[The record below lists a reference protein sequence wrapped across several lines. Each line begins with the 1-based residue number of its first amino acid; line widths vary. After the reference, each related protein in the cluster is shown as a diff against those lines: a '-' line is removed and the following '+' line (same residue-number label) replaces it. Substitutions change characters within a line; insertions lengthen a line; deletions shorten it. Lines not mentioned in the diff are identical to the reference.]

1 MNLNDYKLIFGTVGL
16 IGVLLIASPA
26 IASFIQTPRE
36 EQFSELYLLGPDHTT
51 KNYPFNIVAN
61 QNYLVYVGVNNH
73 LGSSAYY
80 TLIVKLKNQTD
91 PLPNTKTSTPSTQQP
106 LYQYSFSIPDSQN
119 WETQFIFT
127 VSNASISSSQYKINQ
142 LTLNNIK
149 LDVNK
154 PAAWNSTTTKFNY
167 EFIFELWLY
176 NKTSSSIQYNNR
188 FVALQLNL
196 TRT

>member
-1 MNLNDYKLIFGTVGL
+1 MNLNDYKLIFGAVGL

-26 IASFIQTPRE
+26 IASFIQTPGG
-36 EQFSELYLLGPDHTT
+36 EQFSELYLLGPNHTT
-51 KNYPFNIVAN
+51 KNYPFNIVAD
-61 QNYLVYVGVNNH
+61 QNYFVYVGINNH
-73 LGSSAYY
+73 LGSSSYY

-149 LDVNK
+149 FDVNK